1 VDIGGSIDTQTA
13 LFEFTIY
20 QNEGGAS
27 SDDASRTF
35 QSRLLV
41 VELPSTD
48 PLVHDGAVNIR
59 RLEGPTLYKSLLNFA
74 EVVKNLNNPARAAVA
89 PFRASKLT
97 HYLSE
102 LVGGNAIVVALGLL
116 FYGEPRITKKT
127 MELLGALNSP
137 CLLSCEALAVV
148 EYTHEI
154 ASHTSSTDIIY

>member
-1 VDIGGSIDTQTA
+1 MHLLNYYGVGGSIDTQTA
-13 LFEFTIY
+13 VFEFTIY

-27 SDDASRTF
+27 SYDASRTY

-48 PLVHDGAVNIR
+48 PLVHDGAVNLR
-59 RLEGPTLYKSLLNFA
+59 RLEGPMLHKSLLNFA

-102 LVGGNAIVVALGLL
+102 LVGGNAIVVALALL
-116 FYGEPRITKKT
+116 CNGEPRITKKT
-127 MELLGALNSP
+127 MELLG
-137 CLLSCEALAVV
+137 
-148 EYTHEI
+148 
-154 ASHTSSTDIIY
+154 D